1 MILLIDN
8 YDSFTYNVA
17 QYALESGA
25 ELLVKRN
32 DEITIEEIEKLQPDG
47 ILISPGPCTP
57 DKAGISEDVIKTFKE
72 KIPIFGVCLGMQ
84 AIGEVFGGKI
94 VSAKKIMHGK
104 ASQITHS
111 GKGVFEGLPSPLSAI
126 RYHSLVVDKNSLP
139 HELEITATSED
150 DEIMGLRH
158 KHFHVEGV
166 QFHPESILTEHGK
179 QIIANWISQLKI
191 D

>member
-17 QYALESGA
+17 QYALENDV

-32 DEITIEEIEKLQPDG
+32 DEITIEEIEQLKPDG

-84 AIGEVFGGKI
+84 AIGEVFGGK
-94 VSAKKIMHGK
+94 VVPAKKIMHGK

-139 HELEITATSED
+139 NELEITATSED

-158 KHFHVEGV
+158 KHFQIEGV
-166 QFHPESILTEHGK
+166 QFHPESILTDHGK
-179 QIIANWISQLKI
+179 QIIANWINQLRK
-191 D
+191 